1 MLSVRWSGGWCRT
14 NSGRWRD
21 AERQTSENT
30 QELCELACRFLR
42 NNGFKVVFGDRFHA
56 WTPCGEHP
64 DALGFR
70 NGASCLI
77 EVKCSRSDFLADR
90 KKVFR
95 AEPEKGMGDWR
106 FYLCEPGVI
115 TVDDLPAGW
124 GLLYVINGRVR
135 KIHGWPGNHQ
145 WVVTVAKPFRA
156 NKQAECDYLF
166 SALRRLEI
174 RGVTE
179 NGADADRV
187 QTYGL

>member
-1 MLSVRWSGGWCRT
+1 MQNARHPKTHR
-14 NSGRWRD
+14 
-21 AERQTSENT
+21 EQ
-30 QELCELACRFLR
+30 CELACRFLR
-42 NNGFKVVFGDRFHA
+42 NNGFKVVFSDRFHA
-56 WTPCGEHP
+56 WTSCGEHP

-124 GLLYVINGRVR
+124 GLLYVINGGSG
-135 KIHGWPGNHQ
+135 KYMAGPEIISGWLLLQNRSGQTN
-145 WVVTVAKPFRA
+145 
-156 NKQAECDYLF
+156 
-166 SALRRLEI
+166 RLNAI
-174 RGVTE
+174 ICSVHCVGWKS
-179 NGADADRV
+179 GP
-187 QTYGL
+187 

>member
-1 MLSVRWSGGWCRT
+1 MQNARHPKTHR
-14 NSGRWRD
+14 
-21 AERQTSENT
+21 
-30 QELCELACRFLR
+30 ELCELACRFLR

-56 WTPCGEHP
+56 WTSCAEHP

-106 FYLCEPGVI
+106 FYLCESGVI

-135 KIHGWPGNHQ
+135 KVHGWPGNHQ

-174 RGVTE
+174 RDVTE
-179 NGADADRV
+179 NGTDADRV
-187 QTYGL
+187 QIYGL

>member
-1 MLSVRWSGGWCRT
+1 MMPNVRHPKTHG
-14 NSGRWRD
+14 
-21 AERQTSENT
+21 
-30 QELCELACRFLR
+30 ELCELACRFLS
-42 NNGFKVVFGDRFHA
+42 NHGFKVVFSDRFHV
-56 WTPCGEHP
+56 WTSCGEHP

-124 GLLYVINGRVR
+124 G
-135 KIHGWPGNHQ
+135 
-145 WVVTVAKPFRA
+145 
-156 NKQAECDYLF
+156 CCM
-166 SALRRLEI
+166 
-174 RGVTE
+174 
-179 NGADADRV
+179 
-187 QTYGL
+187 

>member
-1 MLSVRWSGGWCRT
+1 MQNARHPKTHR
-14 NSGRWRD
+14 
-21 AERQTSENT
+21 
-30 QELCELACRFLR
+30 ELCELACRFLR

-56 WTPCGEHP
+56 WTSCGEHP

-115 TVDDLPAGW
+115 TGKRLVRTVLIFTESSDQLSRATDRVPGLPASPG
-124 GLLYVINGRVR
+124 YV
-135 KIHGWPGNHQ
+135 Q
-145 WVVTVAKPFRA
+145 
-156 NKQAECDYLF
+156 
-166 SALRRLEI
+166 
-174 RGVTE
+174 
-179 NGADADRV
+179 
-187 QTYGL
+187 

>member
-1 MLSVRWSGGWCRT
+1 MQNARHPKTHR
-14 NSGRWRD
+14 
-21 AERQTSENT
+21 
-30 QELCELACRFLR
+30 ELCELACRFLR

-106 FYLCEPGVI
+106 FYLC
-115 TVDDLPAGW
+115 
-124 GLLYVINGRVR
+124 
-135 KIHGWPGNHQ
+135 
-145 WVVTVAKPFRA
+145 VT
-156 NKQAECDYLF
+156 
-166 SALRRLEI
+166 
-174 RGVTE
+174 
-179 NGADADRV
+179 NGAIVIHTQRLKSDP
-187 QTYGL
+187 GGNLLS

>member
-1 MLSVRWSGGWCRT
+1 MQNARHPKTHR
-14 NSGRWRD
+14 
-21 AERQTSENT
+21 EQ
-30 QELCELACRFLR
+30 CELACRFLR
-42 NNGFKVVFGDRFHA
+42 NNGFKVVFSDRFHA
-56 WTPCGEHP
+56 WTSCGEHP

-95 AEPEKGMGDWR
+95 SEPEKGMGDWR

-115 TVDDLPAGW
+115 TVADLPAGW
-124 GLLYVINGRVR
+124 GLLYAINGRVR
-135 KIHGWPGNHQ
+135 KVHGWPGNHQ

-187 QTYGL
+187 QICGL

>member
-1 MLSVRWSGGWCRT
+1 MQNARHPKTHR
-14 NSGRWRD
+14 
-21 AERQTSENT
+21 
-30 QELCELACRFLR
+30 ELCELACRFLR

-166 SALRRLEI
+166 SALCRLEI

>member
-1 MLSVRWSGGWCRT
+1 MQNARHPKTHR
-14 NSGRWRD
+14 
-21 AERQTSENT
+21 
-30 QELCELACRFLR
+30 ELCELACRFLR

-95 AEPEKGMGDWR
+95 SEPEKGMGDWR

-115 TVDDLPAGW
+115 TVADLPAGW
-124 GLLYVINGRVR
+124 GLLYAINGRVR
-135 KIHGWPGNHQ
+135 KVHGWPGNHRKRLAR
-145 WVVTVAKPFRA
+145 TVLIFTERSDQLPRA
-156 NKQAECDYLF
+156 
-166 SALRRLEI
+166 
-174 RGVTE
+174 T
-179 NGADADRV
+179 DRV
-187 QTYGL
+187 PGLPANPEYAQ